1 MHRLDGVGGAVVSW
15 TDSRLSTNNTD
26 IYAQRVNAEGVL
38 KWEAEGRAVCTAA
51 SVQNFHTLA
60 PGPLGS
66 AILAW
71 SDFRTGAY
79 DVYAGSPDSTSVSVV
94 SVGWERPVTGRIG
107 HLRPNPTRAGAAL
120 DFELTTSQRVSIE
133 VLDVNG
139 RRAPHRQGAGVCGR
153 FPDRVLGRDQRS
165 RGPGFRRRLQH
176 SRERFRLC
184 RHAPGRR
191 RPLKRGPLGG

>member
-1 MHRLDGVGGAVVSW
+1 M
-15 TDSRLSTNNTD
+15 
-26 IYAQRVNAEGVL
+26 NAEGVL

-139 RRAPHRQGAGVCGR
+139 RVVRRIVKGQAFAAGSQTVFWDGTSDRGAPVSAGVYNI
-153 FPDRVLGRDQRS
+153 RVSGSD
-165 RGPGFRRRLQH
+165 FAATRRVAVVR
-176 SRERFRLC
+176 
-184 RHAPGRR
+184 
-191 RPLKRGPLGG
+191 